1 MKNREAILN
10 GIQAELDRIYHN
22 ATLGGSLRTESDF
35 EEDIFSDIFELERN
49 MAIEDAETEFSELVD
64 MFGTLYQ
71 FGRGGRTL
79 AFNDLIKGHGGSRY
93 SVKTLEE
100 LGLDEIDTDK
110 LERILILL
118 NRFNDEV
125 RSWCKSAPDYILR
138 DIREEYAE
146 EIKENRNKKRTTVT
160 VYR

>member
-10 GIQAELDRIYHN
+10 GIQAELGRIYHN
-22 ATLGGSLRTESDF
+22 ATLRGSLRTESDF
-35 EEDIFSDIFELERN
+35 EEDIFNEVFESERN

-64 MFGTLYQ
+64 MFGHIYQ

-79 AFNDLIKGHGGSRY
+79 AFDDLMKGHGGSRY

-125 RSWCKSAPDYILR
+125 RSWCKSAPDHILR

>member
-22 ATLGGSLRTESDF
+22 ATLRGSLRTESDF
-35 EEDIFSDIFELERN
+35 EEDIFNEVFESERN

-64 MFGTLYQ
+64 MFGHIYQ

-79 AFNDLIKGHGGSRY
+79 AFDDLMKGHGGSRY

-125 RSWCKSAPDYILR
+125 RSWCKSAPDHILR